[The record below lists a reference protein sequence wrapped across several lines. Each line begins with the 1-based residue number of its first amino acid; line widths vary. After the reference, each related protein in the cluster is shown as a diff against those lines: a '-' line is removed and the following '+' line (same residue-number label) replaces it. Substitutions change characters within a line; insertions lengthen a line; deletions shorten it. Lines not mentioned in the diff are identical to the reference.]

1 MTDLYRVHWKSL
13 RTGKTGQGDRI
24 MSQAQ
29 AQAWAD
35 ELNARTPNYYL
46 KHWIEPAE
54 PTKYHLPTK
63 ESSTP

>member
-1 MTDLYRVHWKSL
+1 MTDGYRVHWKSL

-24 MSQAQ
+24 MPKAE

-35 ELNARTPNYYL
+35 ELNDRPDNRNL

-54 PTKYHLPTK
+54 QLSKRRAT
-63 ESSTP
+63 